1 MFGKGLM
8 YQVSELIHSHAEG
21 ENSFASG
28 RASHAE
34 GFLTGATRAYASHA
48 ERSATIAN
56 NLYAHA
62 EGNRTQAV
70 GIGSHAEGNRT
81 HAVGIGSHA
90 EGNST
95 IALGSYSHAEGNNS
109 QSIGNYS
116 SAMGIDSKSRDVSQF
131 STSGII
137 NSTTKWNIS
146 NVRYRSKRQS

>member
-70 GIGSHAEGNRT
+70 GIGSHAEGN
-81 HAVGIGSHA
+81 
-90 EGNST
+90 ST